1 MAETRQ
7 GRHGE
12 TMVPRGRGNRPMSK
26 GSELEGLSARLCATS
41 AYHARRRS
49 PLPNTVLQE
58 ASSMAK
64 PAPPHAVVLGDARI
78 TINAIPAQV
87 FEALTNPERLVEWWG
102 DDVRVDAQIGGGDET
117 TLSNRRLEA
126 TITTIQGPPKLSFAW
141 PLSQEDRDLV
151 TKVGDGLYPERPQTA
166 AHVRH
171 HSPETVAGG
180 WGCLGQEGTGL

>member
-102 DDVRVDAQIGGGDET
+102 DDVRVDAQIGGGYET
-117 TLSNRRLEA
+117 TPPNRRLEA
-126 TITTIQGPPKLSFAW
+126 TITTIEGPPELSLAW
-141 PLSQEDRDLV
+141 PPAKKDPSVV
-151 TKVGDGLYPERPQTA
+151 TTVAYELHPKGPQTA
-166 AHVRH
+166 GHITH

-180 WGCLGQEGTGL
+180 WGALGQQGLA